1 MKRIL
6 AILMTLTMV
15 LSLAACGGK
24 EEAPAAKEETKTEAP
39 AAKEEAPATDADPL
53 ADLDP
58 IVITVGL
65 CNTLESYPGQGL
77 VKIVDLV
84 EERSGGKITFDV
96 YPNSQLG
103 GYVEMTES
111 MAMGGLQMGELDPTL
126 MTEYA
131 PELPMLIQPFLIEN
145 YEHFGRVLALDE
157 VRNAEAKLEENNIKT
172 LGYMY
177 CGFRSMCMNRE
188 VSNVAE
194 CEGLI
199 LRSPEA
205 DIYMNTLKR
214 LGMAPTPMAMTEM
227 YTAMKSGVIEGA
239 EPAASAI
246 WDNSLY
252 EVCPYI
258 LKSNHMF
265 SFNNIVVDANWFN
278 SLPEAYQTLINEAV
292 AEACAWE
299 QVAME
304 EGEQEYFD
312 KFVEAG
318 CTVSEWDNYQE
329 LVDLFAP
336 TWEETAASIGGDAPA
351 LLEAILA
358 A

>member
-1 MKRIL
+1 MKRML
-6 AILMTLTMV
+6 AIV
-15 LSLAACGGK
+15 LSLSMVLALTACGGK
-24 EEAPAAKEETKTEAP
+24 EEAPAAPAAP
-39 AAKEEAPATDADPL
+39 AAPSAPAAPAAPADTDPL

-58 IVITVGL
+58 IVITL
-65 CNTLESYPGQGL
+65 AHCNADGSAPANGVEYF
-77 VKIVDLV
+77 VEAI
-84 EERSGGKITFDV
+84 EERTGGKITFEV
-96 YPNSQLG
+96 YGGSQLG
-103 GYVEMTES
+103 GYVELTES

-131 PELPMLIQPFLIEN
+131 PELPMLIQPFLIED
-145 YEHFGRVLALDE
+145 YDHFGRVLALDE
-157 VRNAEAKLEENNIKT
+157 VKTAEAKLEENNIKT

-177 CGFRSMCMNRE
+177 CGFRSMCMSRE
-188 VSNVAE
+188 VSNVDE
-194 CEGLI
+194 CKGLVI
-199 LRSPEA
+199 RSPEA

-214 LGMAPTPMAMTEM
+214 LGMAPTPMAMSEM

-239 EPAASAI
+239 EPAVSAI

-265 SFNNIVVDANWFN
+265 SFNNIVVAADWWET
-278 SLPEAYQTLINEAV
+278 LPEAYQTIIAEEVV
-292 AEACAWE
+292 AACEKE
-299 QVAME
+299 QVEME
-304 EGEQEYFD
+304 EREGEYYTMLTD
-312 KFVEAG
+312 AG

-336 TWEETAASIGGDAPA
+336 TWEETANSIGGDAPA
-351 LLEAILA
+351 LLEAMMA

>member
-6 AILMTLTMV
+6 AILMSLTMI
-15 LSLAACGGK
+15 LALAACGAK
-24 EEAPAAKEETKTEAP
+24 EEAPAPAPEAPKTEAPKTEAP
-39 AAKEEAPATDADPL
+39 AADADPL

-58 IVITVGL
+58 IVITL
-65 CNTLESYPGQGL
+65 AHCNADGSSPANG
-77 VKIVDLV
+77 VKYFTEAI
-84 EERSGGKITFDV
+84 EARTNGKITFEV
-96 YPNSQLG
+96 YGNSQLG

-336 TWEETAASIGGDAPA
+336 TWEETASTIGGDAPA
-351 LLEAILA
+351 LLEAILNA
-358 A
+358 